1 MEATKTLM
9 DEYRVIERVLTT
21 LEKATA
27 SIDTIKTVKPDF
39 FLDAA
44 DFIKSFA
51 DGCHHAKEE
60 KVLFEAMEMSGKG
73 YRIWKNEL

>member
-1 MEATKTLM
+1 MEATKILM
-9 DEYRVIERVLTT
+9 DEHRVIERVLTT
-21 LEKATA
+21 LEKVIA

-44 DFIKSFA
+44 DFIKIFT

-60 KVLFEAMEMSGKG
+60 KVLFEVMEKSGKG
-73 YRIWKNEL
+73 YRLWKNEL